1 LFFCLHVLARH
12 LRASGEE
19 ARALCSSTRSSEHLP
34 EWFGIIGSSSHQR
47 KSARFFL
54 LLLLEHTVERA
65 LAGRVWDYRFVVEY
79 TSR

>member
-1 LFFCLHVLARH
+1 
-12 LRASGEE
+12 
-19 ARALCSSTRSSEHLP
+19 LP